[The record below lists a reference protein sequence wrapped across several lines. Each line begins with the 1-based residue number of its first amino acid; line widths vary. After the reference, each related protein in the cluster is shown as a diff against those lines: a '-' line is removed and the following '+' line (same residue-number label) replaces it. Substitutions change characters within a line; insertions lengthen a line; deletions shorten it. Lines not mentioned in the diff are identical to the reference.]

1 MLKKRSIKARS
12 NPHKRKKLLRFNKG
26 EISPAVLIILLL
38 VFFIFLLFFLFNVNR
53 STSQTGTTQQQSSI
67 PASQATNSAGMYPL
81 AITPLPQA
89 YNPKM
94 CTVLTND
101 IVLVIDNSGSM
112 KGSKLVQA
120 KNAAKMFVS
129 LIATNPQ
136 SRVSV
141 VVFNKTATL
150 LTPLTTDI
158 TRVTSGIDK
167 IQEGANTCIQCGA
180 VMANAQFTPSI
191 SASSGGEIKRSIV
204 LLSDGKGNHV
214 DGVRSNS
221 ANQAAQA
228 AITSGF
234 SAHNASYYTIAIG
247 EDADETF
254 MGKVASSTNGAAFSA
269 SNFDVLSSTFA
280 TVATDICT

>member
-1 MLKKRSIKARS
+1 MLKKRSNRVRS
-12 NPHKRKKLLRFNKG
+12 KPRKRKKMLRFNKG
-26 EISPAVLIILLL
+26 EISPAVLIILLI
-38 VFFIFLLFFLFNVNR
+38 VFFMFLLFFLFSFNR
-53 STSQTGTTQQQSSI
+53 TPSQTGATQQQSSI
-67 PASQATNSAGMYPL
+67 PASVATNSAGLYTL
-81 AITPLPQA
+81 AITPLPES

-94 CTVLTND
+94 CNVLTND
-101 IVLVIDNSGSM
+101 VVLVIDNSGSM

-150 LTPLTTDI
+150 LSPLTSDI
-158 TRVTSGIDK
+158 TSVTTGIDK
-167 IQEGANTCIQCGA
+167 IQEGSNTCIQCGA

-191 SASSGGEIKRSIV
+191 SASSGAEIKRSIV

-214 DGVRSNS
+214 DGKRSNT

-234 SAHNASYYTIAIG
+234 STHKASYYTIAIG

-254 MGKVASSTNGAAFSA
+254 MGTVATSTNGAAFSA
-269 SNFDVLSSTFA
+269 SSFDVLANTFA
-280 TVATDICT
+280 HVATDICM